1 MNRHH
6 FRRRVGRG
14 AAVVTAAGLLATL
27 SAPLAATAVSGQT
40 VLTPAP
46 TTTTVGENDPRVLF
60 VEDFEHGVGTT
71 PIMLDQYIGVDGAEY
86 TADPAWINAAEC
98 NGIITSHS
106 STAVSGCNANGELRA
121 LGSVLG
127 QITGEDRETNHVVS
141 AWTSS
146 RTLPTN
152 GVQIESLDEFS
163 LGASGRYVSFGV
175 SAAAGACVGYAH
187 PLLDFLLVD
196 GTVERPVSSRPIDP
210 CTDPRS
216 TSYTVDGATYQGGQ
230 FVSSGGILFSGE
242 TLRWRLRNAQ
252 SSANGN
258 DGAFDHVTIVDST
271 PTLANEFTGAPI
283 VGDTARMTIRV
294 VNTSEHGS
302 KPGWSFSEELPDGL
316 RVAADPKTTTNCA
329 ASDLD
334 VVADGGS
341 VGASG
346 NLALDAVDCSIS
358 FDVTASASGT
368 YVIDAD
374 DVTERVGLDLPASA
388 SVTFAPE
395 QNQLRVVD
403 RAVLT
408 GGNEDG
414 VADLGES
421 VAFHSTVENAGDVLV
436 RELALTGTNGVV
448 TCDTGQLEAGASTS
462 CATEARPVSQADID
476 RGSIDDSL
484 TAEATSRSGESVT
497 ATATAT
503 VPTTQVAPAATLELT
518 PAVHGGA
525 PGVGDDVGLTV
536 TVTNAGNISLSGLAV
551 TIANESGMTVDCPAV
566 PLAPGASVECEVTG
580 AHRVSQ
586 ADVDRGAIPFTAS
599 MTAVGPADQPVR
611 TDARTSQPT
620 VAQAPALGTSVT
632 ADLDAAGAA
641 PAPGDRI
648 DLAVTVRNTGNVT
661 LTDAASTFADRE
673 GLEVTCASDPV
684 AVGSEVEC
692 TVSGYALT
700 QADIDA
706 GVVDFAVDS
715 TATTPTG
722 ATVSAKDTA
731 SVTVDRRSGVVGTLT
746 AGLRGTDAP
755 KAGDPVS
762 LDVHVRNSGNVTLRD
777 LVAVIDGRELAV
789 TCPDG
794 ALVPGAEVD
803 CAVEDHE
810 LTQREIDAGKA
821 DFGLT
826 ATAEDP
832 AGSTVRG
839 SDAASV
845 ALARAGALSLSATSV
860 LDPTEHEVP
869 EAGDRVTVTVTLQNT
884 GNVTLDDLAG
894 KVSDRAGMTVT
905 CPDESLAPGER
916 VTCEVGSY
924 TLTQADVD
932 AGSVRF
938 ALQGTA
944 TDPDESPVEAAGETA
959 TTIVRAPS
967 ISSAGTAS
975 VDTEGRDHGTA
986 GDAASLSVTVENTG
1000 NVTVSDLVGAVEDRT
1015 GMLVS
1020 CAPDAL
1026 APGETVTCNGGT
1038 TPVTQA
1044 EVDAGE
1050 VAFVV
1055 VSSATGSNG
1064 QGVVSTA
1071 EATAAIKRAPAVDV
1085 TVVAHLA
1092 ASDHAVPHAGDHV
1105 NVAVRV
1111 ANAGNVT
1118 LSDATA
1124 ELVELADMPVTCP
1137 TADLAPGATID
1148 CVVEDHVLSQSDVD
1162 HGVVPVAAVANAAGP
1177 DGTPVDDRDDVR
1189 VGLTA
1194 ANVLD
1199 LSAEPL
1205 LHGAGDRVRVIGEDH
1220 VLRPGDRVSVRYQ
1233 VVNTGNTTVTDPQH
1247 ADGTSALDCSAA
1259 PLRPG
1264 ERAVCDRAE
1273 VHVVT
1278 DADADATAGEVVFVG
1293 QVAGHAPR
1301 ADGSSTEAPGAASTG
1316 QLAPVSTT
1324 RGAASAGSAT
1334 AEPVWV
1340 FSERVRT
1347 TLTVE
1352 PAPVVPAAAGPL
1364 ELAFTGSEILM
1375 VGVPSAI
1382 VLLLAGAVLML
1393 RQRHRAASSD
1403 SVDDRQ
1409 V

>member
-1 MNRHH
+1 MNRHQL
-6 FRRRVGRG
+6 RRRVIRG

-27 SAPLAATAVSGQT
+27 SAPLAATAVSDPS
-40 VLTPAP
+40 VSAPTPAA
-46 TTTTVGENDPRVLF
+46 TAAANDPRLLF
-60 VEDFEHGVGTT
+60 VEDFEHGVSTT
-71 PIMLDQYIGVDGAEY
+71 PIMLNQYVGVGGEKY

-98 NGIITSHS
+98 NGIITSHRS
-106 STAVSGCNANGELRA
+106 AGVSGCTANTQLRGLA
-121 LGSVLG
+121 SVLG
-127 QITGEDRETNHVVS
+127 RVTGEDPETNHVVS
-141 AWTSS
+141 AWTLS
-146 RTLPTN
+146 RNLPKDS
-152 GVQIESLDEFS
+152 VQIESLDQFS
-163 LGASGRYVSFGV
+163 LSQTGRFVSFGV

-187 PLLDFLLVD
+187 PLLDFRLVD
-196 GTVERPVSSRPIDP
+196 GTVEHPVSTRPIDP

-216 TSYTVDGATYQGGQ
+216 TSYTVDGATYKGGE
-230 FVSSGGILFSGE
+230 FVSSGGILFSE
-242 TLRWRLRNAQ
+242 DTLRWRLRNAQ
-252 SSANGN
+252 PSSDGN
-258 DGAFDHVTIVDST
+258 DGAFDRVTILDTT
-271 PTLANEFTGAPI
+271 PELANAFAGEPL
-283 VGDTARMTIRV
+283 VGDVARMTVRV

-302 KPGWSFSEELPDGL
+302 KPGWSFTEELPEGL
-316 RVAADPKTTTNCA
+316 HVASDPKTTTTCA
-329 ASDLD
+329 GADLD
-334 VVADGGS
+334 VAADGGS

-346 NLALDAVDCSIS
+346 DLPIDAVDCSIS
-358 FDVTASASGT
+358 FDVTAATAGT

-374 DVTERVGLDLPASA
+374 DVTEHVGLDLPAPA
-388 SVTFAPE
+388 SVTFTDE
-395 QNQLRVVD
+395 RNELRASD
-403 RAVLT
+403 RAVVT

-421 VAFHSTVENAGDVLV
+421 VSFHSTVENAGDAPVHD
-436 RELALTGTNGVV
+436 LAVTGMNGAV
-448 TCDTGQLEAGASTS
+448 TCNARDLAVGASTA
-462 CATEARPVSQADID
+462 CTTEPRPVTQADVD
-476 RGSIDDSL
+476 RGSIDDS
-484 TAEATSRSGESVT
+484 VT
-497 ATATAT
+497 ATATSRAGSPVT
-503 VPTTQVAPAATLELT
+503 DTARASVQTTEVAPAATLVLA
-518 PAVHGGA
+518 PVVHGDA
-525 PGVGDDVGLTV
+525 PGVGDDVRLTV
-536 TVTNAGNISLSGLAV
+536 TVTNAGNISLSDLAV
-551 TIANESGMTVDCPAV
+551 TIADESGMTVDCPAA
-566 PLAPGASVECEVTG
+566 PLAPGASVECDVTG

-586 ADVDRGAIPFTAS
+586 ADVDRGQVPFTAS
-599 MTAVGPADQPVR
+599 MTAVGPAGQPVR
-611 TDARTSQPT
+611 ADAETSQPT
-620 VAQAPALGTSVT
+620 VAQAPALGTSIT
-632 ADLDAAGAA
+632 AALDASDVA
-641 PAPGDRI
+641 PVPGDQI

-661 LTDAASTFADRE
+661 LTDVASTFADRE
-673 GLEVTCASDPV
+673 SLEVTCPADPL
-684 AVGSEVEC
+684 AVGADVEC
-692 TVSGYALT
+692 TVAGYALT

-706 GVVDFAVDS
+706 GAVEFAVDS
-715 TATTPTG
+715 TATSPTG
-722 ATVSAKDTA
+722 VAVSAKDTA

-746 AGLRGTDAP
+746 AELRGTDAP
-755 KAGDPVS
+755 KTGDPVS
-762 LDVHVRNSGNVTLRD
+762 LDVHVRNSGTVTLRD

-794 ALVPGAEVD
+794 ALAPGAEAD
-803 CAVEDHE
+803 CTVEDHE
-810 LTQREIDAGKA
+810 LTQRDIDAGKA

-826 ATAEDP
+826 VTAKDP
-832 AGSTVRG
+832 AGSPVRG
-839 SDAASV
+839 TDTASV
-845 ALARAGALSLSATSV
+845 ELARAGALSLSATSV

-869 EAGDRVTVTVTLQNT
+869 RAGDRVTVTVTLQNT
-884 GNVTLDDLAG
+884 GNVTLDDLTG

-938 ALQGTA
+938 ALHGTA
-944 TDPDESPVEAAGETA
+944 TDPDGSPVEAAGETA
-959 TTIVRAPS
+959 TAIVRAPS
-967 ISSAGTAS
+967 ISTAATAS
-975 VDTEGRDHGTA
+975 VDTEGRDHGAA
-986 GDAASLSVTVENTG
+986 GDAASLRVTVENTG
-1000 NVTVSDLVGAVEDRT
+1000 NVTVTDLVGAVEDRT

-1020 CAPDAL
+1020 CAPDTL
-1026 APGETVTCNGGT
+1026 APGETVTCDGGT

-1055 VSSATGSNG
+1055 DSSATGSNG

-1105 NVAVRV
+1105 DVAVHV

-1118 LSDATA
+1118 LSDATV

-1148 CVVEDHVLSQSDVD
+1148 CTVDDLVLSQSDVD
-1162 HGVVPVAAVANAAGP
+1162 HGVVPVAAVANASGP

-1205 LHGAGDRVRVIGEDH
+1205 LHGAGDRVRVIDEDH

-1247 ADGTSALDCSAA
+1247 AEGMPAMHCPTVTLE
-1259 PLRPG
+1259 PG

-1278 DADADATAGEVVFVG
+1278 DADATAGQVVFVG

-1301 ADGSSTEAPGAASTG
+1301 VNGLSTEAPGAASTG

-1324 RGAASAGSAT
+1324 REAASAGTAA

-1347 TLTVE
+1347 ILPVE
-1352 PAPVVPAAAGPL
+1352 PTPVVPAAAGPL

-1375 VGVPSAI
+1375 VGVPAAI
-1382 VLLLAGAVLML
+1382 VLLLAGAVLLL
-1393 RQRHRAASSD
+1393 RQRRRAGSGGSA
-1403 SVDDRQ
+1403 DDRQ